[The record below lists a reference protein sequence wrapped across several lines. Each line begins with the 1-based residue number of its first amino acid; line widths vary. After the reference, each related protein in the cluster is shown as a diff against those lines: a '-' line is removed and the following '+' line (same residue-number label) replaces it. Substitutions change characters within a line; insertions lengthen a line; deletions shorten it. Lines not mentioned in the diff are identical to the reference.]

1 MDCSPPGSSVHGILQ
16 ARILE
21 WVVIPFSRASFRDRT
36 QDSHTAGSHQGNLL
50 IYPAPPGWSHLITN
64 KSLTSLVLT
73 SGEIK
78 NSSGWLSLLAW
89 PKSYLTCIR
98 PKPSHFGLHI
108 TCQIFILHVR
118 SRVSLAE
125 ASVVFQDMCSC
136 HRKKTVRQTGSE
148 SRWKGREKN
157 SLILRLDQTFS
168 Q

>member
-1 MDCSPPGSSVHGILQ
+1 MDCSPPDSSVHGILQ

-36 QDSHTAGSHQGNLL
+36 QDSRIAGSHQGNLL

-118 SRVSLAE
+118 SSYYMSDLGYPWQKHQWFSKTCVPATG
-125 ASVVFQDMCSC
+125 
-136 HRKKTVRQTGSE
+136 RKQLGRQEVKVGEREERKT
-148 SRWKGREKN
+148 
-157 SLILRLDQTFS
+157 L
-168 Q
+168 